1 MREKEQFKTQNIAF
15 VGEQDGPTERELK
28 RAVAVILNR
37 AFSIECAF
45 LLKVLYEP
53 EKETKVALVMQGTR
67 EQEEQIVDSV
77 GRIFKELFNE
87 SQSLDFL
94 FLTGEQTAQLR
105 SVARPFYTR
114 DDADHARPN

>member
-1 MREKEQFKTQNIAF
+1 MREKEQFKTRNIAF

-28 RAVAVILNR
+28 RAVAAILKR
-37 AFSIECAF
+37 ALSIECVF

-53 EKETKVALVMQGTR
+53 ERETKMALVMEETR

-77 GRIFKELFNE
+77 ERIFKGLFDE

-105 SVARPFYTR
+105 SVTEPFYTR
-114 DDADHARPN
+114 DVADHARPI